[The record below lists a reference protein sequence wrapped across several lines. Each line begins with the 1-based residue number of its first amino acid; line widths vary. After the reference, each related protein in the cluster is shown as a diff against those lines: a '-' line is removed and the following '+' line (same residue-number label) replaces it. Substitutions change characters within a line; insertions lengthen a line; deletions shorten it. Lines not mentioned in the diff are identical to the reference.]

1 MNVLKR
7 VTAYVGFTAS
17 LAKVMC
23 ISLNDLRY
31 EIIFFSHLKHCPGGQ
46 RASLFDPT
54 EEMPAD
60 MVPVESGK
68 PG

>member
-31 EIIFFSHLKHCPGGQ
+31 KREFSFLI
-46 RASLFDPT
+46 
-54 EEMPAD
+54 
-60 MVPVESGK
+60 
-68 PG
+68 